1 MKRRV
6 SLEERS
12 AIERR
17 ARMYYARVLTWGL
30 AKDLVVGWAT
40 EIPGVCAIAVPLP
53 DIGGPPL
60 LIICEKRW
68 LSSTKREQMD
78 TLLHELAHL
87 LAWHLFGPRS
97 RSHGS
102 EFRRARRMLDKAAG
116 Y

>member
-1 MKRRV
+1 MKRV

-12 AIERR
+12 VIERR

-30 AKDLVVGWAT
+30 SKDLVVGWAT
-40 EIPGVCAIAVPLP
+40 EIPGACAVAVPLP
-53 DIGGPPL
+53 DDGDPPL
-60 LIICEKRW
+60 LIICEKKW
-68 LSSTKREQMD
+68 LSSTKKEQMD

-87 LAWHLFGPRS
+87 LAWHLFGPSS
-97 RSHGS
+97 RQHGP